1 MTAPGIPW
9 WSIMAAST
17 SVGQASPPGGSS
29 CAHSAASDQAASTV
43 SDAPSTPDMCLR
55 RSASVARYSRQ
66 PCWRALITAV
76 AWPSASGR
84 PARSS
89 PRSSAS
95 IRWSGWSVSRELR

>member
-29 CAHSAASDQAASTV
+29 CAHSAASDQVASTV
-43 SDAPSTPDMCLR
+43 ADAPSTPDMCLR
-55 RSASVARYSRQ
+55 RSPSAARYSRQ

-76 AWPSASGR
+76 AWLSASGR